1 MSQFCVS
8 HVAHKGSA
16 NAADQSSHNRN
27 AQLRKY
33 LRKDADEKNA
43 FIGREK
49 RDKKV
54 DLHNYTEC

>member
-1 MSQFCVS
+1 
-8 HVAHKGSA
+8 VAHKGSA
-16 NAADQSSHNRN
+16 NAADQSNPSRS

-33 LRKDADEKNA
+33 LRRDVDEMNA

-54 DLHNYTEC
+54 DLHNYTE